1 MELNNKKI
9 KFKRIFV
16 EENIKSSIYT
26 ERILNRI
33 ETKEITIF
41 DNINNLKEDCFGK
54 FDPNDSV
61 ETLILSTTKGEVLKK
76 CPGSN
81 GHICCNYFIINL
93 YIGCPINCSYC
104 ILQAYLNKSSIM
116 INVDLDNIFYKL
128 DTIFNANRDKFFRIG
143 TGELGDSLYYDPLT
157 DFSLDFIDFFSR
169 HENTIFEFKT
179 KTNFV
184 DNLFKVNPVSNIIAA
199 FSLNPQSVI
208 DREELNASSIEER
221 LIAAKK
227 LADYG
232 YKIAFHFDPIVLI
245 DNFESEY
252 ENLIETLF
260 SYINRESIVW
270 ISIGTFRYT
279 NELKNIIEY
288 NHPNSNLLY
297 REFVLCKDNKYRY
310 FKPIRLKLYKKIF
323 SSLVKFGGETIPIYP
338 CMESLDIWRELG
350 LDFHKLN
357 LKT

>member
-128 DTIFNANRDKFFRIG
+128 DTIFNTNRDKFFRIG